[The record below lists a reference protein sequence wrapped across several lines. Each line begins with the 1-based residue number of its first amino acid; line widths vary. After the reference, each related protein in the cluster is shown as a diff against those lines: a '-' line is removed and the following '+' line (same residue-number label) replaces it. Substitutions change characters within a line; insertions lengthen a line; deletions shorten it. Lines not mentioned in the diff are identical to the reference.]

1 MGEFAGDIIAQISD
15 CPFLVPRGKYSI
27 QFYSTF
33 AKFHGRSNNFK
44 ILYRDISKAF
54 LLLKND
60 GINMVYV
67 LQLRTPIRQG
77 QTMHY
82 YLVLQFERETEVKVT
97 INLTPEQLK
106 DQFDDRLQSELS
118 GPLYEVISR
127 LFKELIQITIMIPG
141 EFRSTHQE
149 QAVKCSVKAQDGY
162 LYPMKS
168 SLIFIHK
175 PVIYIKFTEIKHIE
189 FSRIEQGATS
199 SKSFDVTVTRIKD
212 DTSVSFA
219 GIEKTEQKKLTDYFK
234 SKGIKLRTIDI
245 ETNQQ
250 IAISDEE
257 DDEQSK
263 GDESQEKQ

>member
-1 MGEFAGDIIAQISD
+1 
-15 CPFLVPRGKYSI
+15 
-27 QFYSTF
+27 
-33 AKFHGRSNNFK
+33 
-44 ILYRDISKAF
+44 
-54 LLLKND
+54 
-60 GINMVYV
+60 
-67 LQLRTPIRQG
+67 
-77 QTMHY
+77 MHY